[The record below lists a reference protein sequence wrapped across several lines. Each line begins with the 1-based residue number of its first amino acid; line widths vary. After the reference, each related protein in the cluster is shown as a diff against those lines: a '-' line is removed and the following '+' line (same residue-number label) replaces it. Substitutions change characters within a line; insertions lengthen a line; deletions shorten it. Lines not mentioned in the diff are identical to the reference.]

1 MATEEGIVFKMGA
14 PGAGTAWVKTTRSSA
29 CESCSSKDTCHGDGG
44 GEGMDMEVEARNTAG
59 ARVGDRILLNLET
72 ASLLKATFLLYV
84 FPILAMIAG
93 AVLGQ
98 TVAVTRGMDPSG
110 LSALFGFLFFGLAF
124 IVIRIT
130 GRRLSNNASYKPEII
145 KIRGRRLS
153 PEDLLALTRTES

>member
-1 MATEEGIVFKMGA
+1 MATEEGVVFKMGA

-29 CESCSSKDTCHGDGG
+29 CEGCSTRHACHAEGG
-44 GEGMDMEVEARNTAG
+44 GKEMEVEAINAAD
-59 ARVGDRILLNLET
+59 ARVGDRIVLNINT

-98 TVAVTRGMDPSG
+98 AVAVMRGMDPSG

-124 IVIRIT
+124 IFIRIT
-130 GRRLSNNASYKPEII
+130 GRRLSKNASYQPEIT
-145 KIRGRRLS
+145 KIRGHQS
-153 PEDLLALTRTES
+153 PSTDALVLPQTEL